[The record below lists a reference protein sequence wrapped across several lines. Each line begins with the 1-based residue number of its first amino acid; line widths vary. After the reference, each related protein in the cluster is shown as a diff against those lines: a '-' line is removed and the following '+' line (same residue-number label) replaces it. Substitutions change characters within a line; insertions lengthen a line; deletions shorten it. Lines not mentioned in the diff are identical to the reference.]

1 MGGSEGR
8 KQDKCRQLLRTS
20 CQLHLIAAA
29 HSCKWLCTSVSVHVC
44 MCVCVCVLLSMYVF
58 MCAIHG
64 STDPRLVLRVY
75 CQVIT
80 FTRVVLAVFVSFESH
95 VPQMQPSQKV
105 QPTDKEDSHIKTN
118 SYIFRA
124 LKRGRESGVFIE
136 CRWCIH
142 FAQEM
147 KPDIN
152 SGR

>member
-1 MGGSEGR
+1 
-8 KQDKCRQLLRTS
+8 
-20 CQLHLIAAA
+20 
-29 HSCKWLCTSVSVHVC
+29 
-44 MCVCVCVLLSMYVF
+44 

-95 VPQMQPSQKV
+95 VRQMQPSQKV
-105 QPTDKEDSHIKTN
+105 QPTDKEDGRIKTN
-118 SYIFRA
+118 SYIFRD

-136 CRWCIH
+136 CRWCLH

-147 KPDIN
+147 DT
-152 SGR
+152 

>member
-1 MGGSEGR
+1 MSAAPSHELPTAF
-8 KQDKCRQLLRTS
+8 DCRRAQLQVALYE
-20 CQLHLIAAA
+20 CV
-29 HSCKWLCTSVSVHVC
+29 CPCVHVCVC
-44 MCVCVCVLLSMYVF
+44 MCVLSMYVF

-105 QPTDKEDSHIKTN
+105 QPTDKEDGRIKTN
-118 SYIFRA
+118 SY
-124 LKRGRESGVFIE
+124 SGVFIE

-147 KPDIN
+147 KLVIN